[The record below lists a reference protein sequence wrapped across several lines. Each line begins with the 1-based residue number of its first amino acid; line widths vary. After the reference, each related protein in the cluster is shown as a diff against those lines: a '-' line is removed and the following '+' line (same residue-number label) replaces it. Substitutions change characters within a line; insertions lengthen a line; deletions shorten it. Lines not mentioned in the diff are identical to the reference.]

1 MIVGLWVLYVLN
13 LLFVKGRDRYYA
25 DRVRVCQKN
34 KERERERENRKQKPS
49 DGMATGR
56 QDDNDVV
63 VVGGG
68 VYHITHD
75 NMRRKRLREM
85 P

>member
-1 MIVGLWVLYVLN
+1 MPE
-13 LLFVKGRDRYYA
+13 K
-25 DRVRVCQKN
+25 Q
-34 KERERERENRKQKPS
+34 RERERENRKQKPS

-63 VVGGG
+63 VVVGGG